1 MADLDPLHL
10 RDSLRA
16 TLERYIVTAVPISP
30 TRAPRLAQAVKEA
43 VATES
48 RDLVKGPFLESLPDY
63 EKKGTIRTLV
73 DTAIL
78 SHAWLAMDRSG
89 FGSILDRELHAHQNR
104 AISAAADGKNF
115 IVATG
120 TGSGKTECF
129 LYPIVDR
136 ILRDGG
142 LDEPGVRAVIVYP
155 LNALANDQLY
165 FRLAPLLLR
174 QLGNPGITFGRF
186 TGQVRSTANRREEED
201 RLLDN
206 RALRAALGLDDSV
219 TSLPSSWA
227 LSRAEMLERP
237 PHILVTNYAM
247 LEHLLLL
254 PRNAPLFMNSRLQ
267 FLILDEVHTY
277 TGAQA
282 IEVAF
287 LLRKLKTRLGLEPGQ
302 LQGIGTSA
310 SLDSSK
316 AHDLG
321 RFATDLFGEPFN
333 SKDGLITGNREAHR
347 SLQIGTETRSVDA
360 ASWANLA
367 SALEELRD
375 QSELSAEDWNF
386 GCEVYD
392 AQDFRLPPGDE
403 SLKRALTQRLST
415 IEEVRTVAGELRDGL
430 RDFESLAGTV
440 FPNDDPET
448 RNNALRALVTVAAF
462 ARPDESSFPILPARY
477 HLAVTGIEGGTMR
490 LDADSD
496 ESWSDFRPKKSH
508 DDQHGVPYFSV
519 LACRN
524 CGEPYLE
531 GWTGA
536 QGAVVGKPSPGASR
550 VIFRIKDLASSSTV
564 EIGADDVDELEDKLG
579 AKFISAETGSP
590 VPSEDQ
596 NGVEILCCELK
607 EDQHEKRTYLPRCV
621 ACGCRPGRFPEPIS
635 ALHPG
640 DDALSAVVT
649 QVLLEALPHED
660 EESSPKPM
668 AGRKLIAF
676 SDNRQDAA
684 FFAPFFQ
691 RTSLDLSIRACIAR
705 TIRAVGHEGAAPIN
719 ELTNAV
725 WRLLGQDGQSAYK
738 MHHWG
743 TQSRSIRE
751 GAAKEKLTGQI
762 CAEFCTAG
770 LVRVSLESLGIA
782 CVDYDHD
789 GIEAVA
795 TEIVAACNSLD
806 IDGAREFSKLAL
818 DLIRRTRAIHD
829 PEDRIDLADDSV
841 WGVRQNQARRCFLD
855 PAHSGK
861 TAPSAFRI
869 QPAEGRSN
877 RFTWILEERL
887 GLPPDDAR
895 RALVGFWKA
904 AKKWRLLV
912 RHPPGFCLNLDKLAI
927 ANGRER
933 SFFECRSCGTRT
945 FRSVR
950 STCPS
955 WKCTGSLARVTGERR
970 KSLTD
975 GNHYAHIYL
984 SQSDCAK
991 STNAIAKEHSAAIGG
1006 QARESIEE
1014 EFRTGRVNLLSCTTT
1029 LELGVD
1035 LGDLEAT
1042 VCRNVPPGIVN
1053 YQQRTGR
1060 AGRRA
1065 QAAPVAL
1072 TVARNGNYDQANFRE
1087 FTSYLGSR
1095 AAIPHIALENADFF
1109 RRHQMSV
1116 ILAAFLREHIDH
1128 GQGVGAPQLKA
1139 LLGDDLSTT
1148 RVSEFL
1154 DLFRQW
1160 SESSAGQEASN
1171 QAERLVATLPEEL
1184 RQIGLQGSELQEH
1197 AEESLRRFIDA
1208 VATRWQLLQERRIEA
1223 RKQDRDVIAA
1233 IMQRQQG
1240 RLLSQFLV
1248 TTLSRAAV
1256 IPTYSFPVHTCRL
1269 EIVKDRAQPS
1279 TPFGDIEAE
1288 IQLDRT
1294 ALLAISEY
1302 APGAEVV
1309 AGGRIWTSGGIVR
1322 YPNEFMPTRHYRVCD
1337 SCGHVGIE
1345 DCRDDFGP
1353 RCPQCGQEWTGARRR
1368 GDFIEPKGFLTTYD
1382 GRQGRDPG
1390 STRVRQRPAEE
1401 ARLVTR
1407 APYHRYE
1414 DTDLEAVRTL
1424 YSPAFTPHGNDDL
1437 RGRLFVVN
1445 RGPYGGGYLR
1455 CRKCEY
1461 AVAAPHGAR
1470 FGNRVKDKHSN
1481 PRTGESCPE
1490 DELRAPIDLAHI
1502 FETDVRAL
1510 AFAKPLPVFEGD
1522 ARHDA
1527 REGFLRTF
1535 SEALRLASARLIQT
1549 DPREIL
1555 ATFQTDTNRPV
1566 VILYDSV
1573 PGGAGYSR
1581 RIGSGGAFS
1590 IRSLVKE
1597 ALAIL
1602 ECPARCASSCTKCL
1616 NDYGNQA
1623 NWEKFDRHAV
1633 LDWLGDVVSPQPKA
1647 EDVAPSVAIRWASP
1661 SLQSLRERLHGTLR
1675 LEVFV
1680 AQLCGVRD
1688 EGAELETARFLRN
1701 QLECSPEREIRVYAS
1716 RSTADS
1722 ATDASAVELE
1732 ALTMLAQAENTGR
1745 LLFFRTQGVGREGAV
1760 PRLAGG
1766 VDGSGPCFYVEQPER
1781 PLFDGVLPGGRVFV
1795 EGKASEETKATL
1807 AEIRRLSHRE
1817 HDALGQFV
1825 SNIQRFEYR
1834 PGSRRNLR
1842 EPFAPI
1848 QGAEETAITIR
1859 DPYLL
1864 SSTGNRE
1871 SAAEFVKF
1879 LNTLCTSIKCV
1890 TLVWRKEDP
1899 SHSWGDRGTQSD
1911 DSISGF
1917 KSILREHGIGVGV
1930 VRYAPQRRG
1939 QGGHFHDRRV
1949 TATFRKNGRE
1959 ERHRWDLTSGVDNLM
1974 DQSRE
1979 AAVFASR
1986 ER

>member
-10 RDSLRA
+10 RDILRA
-16 TLERYIVTAVPISP
+16 TLERFIVTAVPISP
-30 TRAPRLAQAVKEA
+30 TRASRLAQAVKEA
-43 VATES
+43 VARES

-63 EKKGTIRTLV
+63 EKKGTIRSLV
-73 DTAIL
+73 DAEVL
-78 SHAWLAMDRSG
+78 SQAWLAMDQSG
-89 FGSILDRELHAHQNR
+89 FGSVLDRELHAHQHR
-104 AISAAADGKNF
+104 AISAAAEQKNF

-136 ILRDGG
+136 MLRDGG

-165 FRLAPLLLR
+165 FRLAPLLVR
-174 QLGNPGITFGRF
+174 QLGDPGITFGRF
-186 TGQVRSTANRREEED
+186 TGQVRSSAKRGEEED

-206 RALRAALGLDDSV
+206 QALRAALGLDESV
-219 TSLPSSWA
+219 TSLSSSWA

-254 PRNAPLFMNSRLQ
+254 PRNAPLFANSRLQ
-267 FLILDEVHTY
+267 FLVLDEVHTY

-287 LLRKLKTRLGLEPGQ
+287 LLRKLKTRLGLGAGQ

-310 SLDSSK
+310 SLD
-316 AHDLG
+316 AGNATDLG
-321 RFATDLFGEPFN
+321 RFATDLFGEPFDAE
-333 SKDGLITGNREAHR
+333 DGLITGNRKVHR
-347 SLQIGTETRSVDA
+347 ALQIGTQTHSVDA
-360 ASWANLA
+360 ESWANLA
-367 SALEELRD
+367 GVVEELKD
-375 QSELSAEDWNF
+375 EGELTAEDWDD

-392 AQDFRLPPGDE
+392 AQDFQLPPGAED
-403 SLKRALTQRLST
+403 LKRALTQGLST
-415 IEEVRTVAGELRDGL
+415 IKQVRAVAGELKEGL
-430 RDFESLAGTV
+430 CDFEGLAETV
-440 FPNDDPET
+440 FPNDAPQV
-448 RNNALRALVTVAAF
+448 RNKALRALVTVAAF
-462 ARPDESSFPILPARY
+462 AHPDDSSFPILPARY
-477 HLAVTGIEGGTMR
+477 HLAITGIEGGAMR

-496 ESWSDFRPKKSH
+496 ESWSDFRLKKSH
-508 DDQHGVPYFSV
+508 NDEHGLPYYSV

-531 GWTGA
+531 GWTGPH
-536 QGAVVGKPSPGASR
+536 GAIVGKPGAGATR
-550 VIFRIKDLASSSTV
+550 VIFRIKDLASPSTV
-564 EIGADDVDELEDKLG
+564 EIGADDVDELGGNPG
-579 AKFISAETGSP
+579 AKFISAETGFP
-590 VPSEDQ
+590 VPPQDEKA
-596 NGVEILCCELK
+596 VEILCCELT

-649 QVLLEALPHED
+649 QVLLEALPGED
-660 EESSPKPM
+660 EANAPRPM

-691 RTSLDLSIRACIAR
+691 RTSLVLSIRACIAR
-705 TIRAVGHEGAAPIN
+705 TIQAGESATPIN

-725 WRLLGQDGQSAYK
+725 WRLLGQNGQSSYT

-743 TQSRSIRE
+743 AQSQSIQE
-751 GAAKEKLTGQI
+751 SAAKDKLTGQI
-762 CAEFCTAG
+762 CAEFCTSG

-782 CVDYDHD
+782 CVDYDPD
-789 GIEAVA
+789 SIEAVA
-795 TEIVAACNSLD
+795 TEIVAACSNLE
-806 IDGAREFSKLAL
+806 IEGAREFAKLAL

-829 PEDRIDLADDSV
+829 PGGRIDLADDSV
-841 WGVRQNQARRCFLD
+841 WGGRQNQPRRCFLG

-861 TAPSAFRI
+861 APPSAFRI

-887 GLPPDDAR
+887 ELPPDDAR
-895 RALVGFWKA
+895 RAIVGFWNA
-904 AKKWRLLV
+904 AKKRRLLA
-912 RHPPGFCLNLDKLAI
+912 RHPPGFGLNLDKLAI
-927 ANGRER
+927 ADGRER
-933 SFFECRSCGTRT
+933 ALFECLSCGTRT

-950 STCPS
+950 SICPS
-955 WKCTGSLARVTGERR
+955 WKCTGRLVRVAEERR
-970 KSLTD
+970 QSLTD
-975 GNHYAHIYL
+975 ANHYAHIYL
-984 SQSDCAK
+984 SPPDSAN

-1014 EFRTGRVNLLSCTTT
+1014 QFRTGRINLLSCTTT

-1042 VCRNVPPGIVN
+1042 VCRNVPPSIVN

-1072 TVARNGNYDQANFRE
+1072 TVARNGNYDQAAFRE

-1095 AAIPHIALENADFF
+1095 PAVPHIALDNADFF
-1109 RRHQMSV
+1109 RRHQVSV
-1116 ILAAFLREHIDH
+1116 ILAAFLREHVDH

-1139 LLGDDLSTT
+1139 LLGEDLSAS
-1148 RVSEFL
+1148 RVGEFL
-1154 DLFRQW
+1154 DLFRHW
-1160 SESSAGQEASN
+1160 SESSTGQQALG

-1197 AEESLRRFIDA
+1197 AEASVRRFVDD
-1208 VATRWQLLQERRIEA
+1208 VATRWQILQERRVEA
-1223 RKQDRDVIAA
+1223 RKEDRDDIAA
-1233 IMQRQQG
+1233 IMQRQQS

-1248 TTLSRAAV
+1248 STLSRAAV

-1279 TPFGDIEAE
+1279 TPFGDLEAE

-1309 AGGRIWTSGGIVR
+1309 AGGRIWASGGIVR
-1322 YPNEFMPTRHYRVCD
+1322 YPNEFMPTKHYRVCD

-1345 DCRDDFGP
+1345 DSRDDFGP
-1353 RCPQCGQEWTGARRR
+1353 GCPQCGEEWTGARRR

-1424 YSPAFTPHGNDDL
+1424 YSPAFTARGDDEL

-1445 RGPYGGGYLR
+1445 RGAHGGGYLR

-1461 AVAAPHGAR
+1461 AVAAPQAAR
-1470 FGNRVKDKHSN
+1470 FGSPVKAKHNN

-1490 DELRAPIDLAHI
+1490 DELRAPIDLGHI

-1510 AFAKPLPVFEGD
+1510 AFAKPLPVFTGD
-1522 ARHDA
+1522 ARHDD
-1527 REGFLRTF
+1527 RDGFLRTLA
-1535 SEALRLASARLIQT
+1535 EALRLASARLIQT
-1549 DPREIL
+1549 DPREVL
-1555 ATFQTDTNRPV
+1555 ATFQTDINRPV

-1581 RIGSGGAFS
+1581 RIGSGGTLS
-1590 IRSLVKE
+1590 IRILVKE

-1602 ECPARCASSCTKCL
+1602 ECPAQCASSCTKCL

-1633 LDWLGDVVSPQPKA
+1633 LNWLGEVVSPPLNNDGA
-1647 EDVAPSVAIRWASP
+1647 APEGAIRWASP
-1661 SLQSLRERLHGTLR
+1661 SVQGLRERLHGTLR

-1680 AQLCGVRD
+1680 PQLCGVRD
-1688 EGAELETARFLRN
+1688 RGAEIETARFLRN
-1701 QLECSPEREIRVYAS
+1701 QLESSPEREIRVYAS

-1722 ATDASAVELE
+1722 ITDAGAAELE
-1732 ALTMLAQAENTGR
+1732 ALTMLAQAAKTGR
-1745 LLFFRTQGVGREGAV
+1745 LLFFRAQGIGSSGAV

-1766 VDGSGPCFYVEQPER
+1766 VEGNGPCFFVEQPER
-1781 PLFDGVLPGGRVFV
+1781 PLLDGLLPDGPVFV
-1795 EGKASEETKATL
+1795 EGEASEKTKATL
-1807 AEIRRLSHRE
+1807 SEIRRRSRPE
-1817 HDALGQFV
+1817 QDALGQFI
-1825 SNIQRFEYR
+1825 SDTRRFEYR

-1842 EPFAPI
+1842 EPFAPM
-1848 QGAEETAITIR
+1848 QGAEDTVITIR

-1864 SSTGNRE
+1864 SSEGNRE

-1879 LNTLCTSIKCV
+1879 LNSLCVSIKHV
-1890 TLVWRKEDP
+1890 TLVWRQEHP
-1899 SHSWGDRGTQSD
+1899 SRSWGDRGTQSD
-1911 DSISGF
+1911 DSISKF
-1917 KSILREHGIGVGV
+1917 KSILREHGIGAGV

-1949 TATFRKNGRE
+1949 TAAFRKNGRV

-1974 DQSRE
+1974 DQNRE
-1979 AAVFASR
+1979 AAVFACR
-1986 ER
+1986 QW